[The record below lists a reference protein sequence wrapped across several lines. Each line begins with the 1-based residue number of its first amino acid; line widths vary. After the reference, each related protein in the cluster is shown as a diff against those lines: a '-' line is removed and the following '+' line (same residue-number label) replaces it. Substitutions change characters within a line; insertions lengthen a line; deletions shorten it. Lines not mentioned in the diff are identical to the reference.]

1 MEQQTTEGEL
11 KMFDFYED
19 SEQED
24 FDKAE
29 QDFDRISKDFS
40 LFDTEELDL
49 SDFNENVKW

>member
-1 MEQQTTEGEL
+1 
-11 KMFDFYED
+11 MFDFYED
-19 SEQED
+19 SEQEG